1 MVLIK
6 KGPVVSAQ
14 QHSMD
19 EFTKSK
25 SSISSTFIETVAVKA
40 EGIFTS
46 IVVLRIKAIS
56 FYPSLY
62 SHLSLQEYIL
72 LCIII
77 QLYCIPESH
86 LSNKT
91 IKLWKAESLD
101 DFAGLCQNT
110 WCSTG
115 TSWVQKQPL
124 Y

>member
-56 FYPSLY
+56 FYPLQSSVPIGVYFALY
-62 SHLSLQEYIL
+62 HYSIV
-72 LCIII
+72 
-77 QLYCIPESH
+77 LY
-86 LSNKT
+86 T
-91 IKLWKAESLD
+91 
-101 DFAGLCQNT
+101 
-110 WCSTG
+110 
-115 TSWVQKQPL
+115 
-124 Y
+124 